1 MVKTICVIGVGLIGG
16 SLACGLRKQNW
27 CESIIGID
35 IHQHAIGEAIKLNVI
50 DVGYTSIDDCPV
62 VPDIVVIAV
71 PVLKVTGVFQ
81 QLQPWIDQCKA
92 ITDVSS
98 TKQSVIDDFN
108 QVFPGKISHCFVPG
122 HPIAGREQ
130 SGVNAAIDDLFN
142 DRKVILT
149 AVKQTNKDSLE
160 LVTDMWEQ
168 VGAHV
173 EQLEAQDHDQILAV
187 TSHLPHALAFSL
199 VHCLST
205 QSHTQEIFRYA
216 AGGFADFTRIASS
229 DPIVWR
235 DICLA
240 NREELLNALS
250 HFDKSL
256 KQLRGALETSD
267 GNVLEEIFI
276 DAKNARDK
284 YTHS

>member
-1 MVKTICVIGVGLIGG
+1 MVKTICIFGVGLIGG
-16 SLACGLRKQNW
+16 SLACGLRKKNW
-27 CESIIGID
+27 CTSIIGID
-35 IHQHAIGEAIKLNVI
+35 VQQQAINEAVKLNVI
-50 DVGYTSIDDCPV
+50 DAGYASVENCPV

-71 PVLKVTGVFQ
+71 PVLKVANVFQ
-81 QLQPWIDQCKA
+81 QLMPWIDKCKA

-98 TKQSVIDDFN
+98 AKQSVIDDFN
-108 QVFPGKISHCFVPG
+108 QVFPGETSHCFVPG
-122 HPIAGREQ
+122 HPIAGREK
-130 SGVNAAIDDLFN
+130 SGVSAAIDDLFA

-149 AVKQTNKDSLE
+149 PIEQTNKDSLK
-160 LVTDMWEQ
+160 LVINMWQQ
-168 VGAHV
+168 VGATV
-173 EQLEAQDHDQILAV
+173 EQLNAQEHDKILAA

-229 DPIVWR
+229 DPTLWR

-250 HFDKSL
+250 HFDASL
-256 KQLRGALETSD
+256 QQLHDGLEARN
-267 GNVLEEIFI
+267 GNALEEIFI
-276 DAKNARDK
+276 NAKNARDK
-284 YTHS
+284 YTDR

>member
-35 IHQHAIGEAIKLNVI
+35 IHQHAIDEAIKLNII

-71 PVLKVTGVFQ
+71 PVLKVTSVFQ

-130 SGVNAAIDDLFN
+130 SGVNAVIDDLFN

-149 AVKQTNKDSLE
+149 PVKQTNKDSLE

-173 EQLEAQDHDQILAV
+173 EQLEAQDHDQILAA

-256 KQLRGALETSD
+256 KQLRGALEASD

>member
-71 PVLKVTGVFQ
+71 PVLKVTGVLQ
-81 QLQPWIDQCKA
+81 QLQPWVDQCKA

-149 AVKQTNKDSLE
+149 PVKQTNKDSLE

>member
-16 SLACGLRKQNW
+16 SLVCGLRKKNW

-35 IHQHAIGEAIKLNVI
+35 VQQHAIDEAMRLNVI
-50 DVGYTSIDDCPV
+50 DEGYTSIDDCPV
-62 VPDIVVIAV
+62 IPEIVVIAV
-71 PVLKVTGVFQ
+71 PVLKIATIFQ
-81 QLQPWIDQCKA
+81 QLQPWLDQCKA

-98 TKQSVIDDFN
+98 TKQSVIENFN
-108 QVFPGKISHCFVPG
+108 QVFPGKMAHCFVPG
-122 HPIAGREQ
+122 HPIAGREL
-130 SGVNAAIDDLFN
+130 SGVGAAMADLFK

-149 AVKQTNKDSLE
+149 PINQTNKNSLK
-160 LVTDMWEQ
+160 LVTEMWQQ
-168 VGAHV
+168 VGANV
-173 EQLEAQDHDQILAV
+173 EQLNAQDHDQILAA

-205 QSHTQEIFRYA
+205 QTHTQEIFRYA

-229 DPIVWR
+229 DPTIWR

-240 NREELLNALS
+240 NREQLLNALS
-250 HFDKSL
+250 HFDHSL
-256 KQLRGALETSD
+256 QQLRDSLETSD
-267 GNVLEEIFI
+267 GDALEKIFV

-284 YTHS
+284 YTSE